1 MEALAT
7 PRPVDAYE
15 REPHVRIPKR
25 DFACE
30 ACGYGV
36 FREAPPERCPMC
48 QAEDAWIHAP
58 SPSHHR

>member
-7 PRPVDAYE
+7 PRPLDAHE
-15 REPHVRIPKR
+15 RDPPLRALKR

-36 FREAPPERCPMC
+36 FRKAPPERCPMC
-48 QAEDAWIHAP
+48 QTENAWIHAP
-58 SPSHHR
+58 SPPHHP